1 MTHRIMEIRSLCK
14 KPTATLGQFAYS
26 FLIFGK
32 ELEQYMSDTATAQQ
46 NVSVRFIRNQ
56 NGIQTIYSAAVTD
69 CIWMGSLCEDD
80 RLEGACLEV
89 TSDFDPDNTVA
100 TGGTDELEVTV
111 PPAPSPT
118 VHQDVYS
125 TYV

>member
-14 KPTATLGQFAYS
+14 KSTATPGQFAYS

-46 NVSVRFIRNQ
+46 NVTVKFIHSD
-56 NGIQTIYSAAVTD
+56 GGTQTTYGATISD
-69 CIWMGSLCEDD
+69 CIWMGSLCEDS

-89 TSDFDPDNTVA
+89 TSDFDLTSVSRN
-100 TGGTDELEVTV
+100 GGTDELEVTV
-111 PPAPSPT
+111 PPPQAST
-118 VHQDVYS
+118 INHDTYS
-125 TYV
+125 TFI